1 MANRIPSFLLNPS
14 DSRFLKQDMGK
25 VKISFIE
32 KGIHHLAG
40 VIKREYRH
48 WGLLPQ
54 NGFFQRVD
62 ARIKVLFLLFL
73 IMVVSL
79 KRDVLSE
86 IYIGIFVFALV
97 LISRISLVGFYRRV
111 LILGFIFGFLVALP
125 SAFNVITKGETILP
139 IARLS
144 GPYTFWIYHIPADI
158 GITREGMYG
167 VTMLTLR
174 VVNSLALSFLVLY
187 STPFAEIVRA
197 LRVLKVPHSFL
208 IILTLCYKY
217 IFVFSRI
224 VEDMYLSK
232 KSRLV
237 RDVSNKKA
245 RDWIAGRLDLIFRKT
260 HLRCEEVFQAML
272 SRGFSDAIK
281 IHGFRKLGLWD
292 GLAGLSLFLIGIFL
306 LWI

>member
-1 MANRIPSFLLNPS
+1 MANKIPSFLLNPS
-14 DSRFLKQDMGK
+14 DSHLLKQDTGK
-25 VKISFIE
+25 VRISFID

-40 VIKREYRH
+40 VIKREYLH
-48 WGLLPQ
+48 LELLLQ
-54 NGFFQRVD
+54 HGFFQRVD

-73 IMVVSL
+73 ILVVSL
-79 KRDVLSE
+79 KRDVRSE
-86 IYIGIFVFALV
+86 IAIGIFVFGLV
-97 LISRISLVGFYRRV
+97 LLSRISLSAFYKRV
-111 LILGFIFGFLVALP
+111 LLLGFLFGFLVALP
-125 SAFNVITKGETILP
+125 SAFNVITKGEIILP

-144 GPYTFWIYHIPADI
+144 GPTTFWIYHIPADI

-187 STPFAEIVRA
+187 TTPFAEIVRA

-217 IFVFSRI
+217 IFVFSRT

-245 RDWIAGRLDLIFRKT
+245 REWIAGRLDLIFRKSQR
-260 HLRCEEVFQAML
+260 RCEELFQAML

-281 IHGFRKLGLWD
+281 IHGFKALGWWD
-292 GLAGLSLFLIGIFL
+292 GLTGLSLFLIGIFF